1 MQQLTGED
9 LFEFQASVLF
19 LPKDQEPPGAGQR
32 SHSEQRSRLQA
43 ADESLH
49 ALSHAQRTTR
59 GTSRSHAAD
68 DPDLIPGDVE
78 EGAYPSEFYDAILED
93 AIGHTSF
100 QHLLAP
106 EDFHRMN
113 DYVELADAENAEL
126 DEDDLYPDLE
136 RAQALAAR
144 DPVPPPKR
152 LVVERQLHKSLLLS
166 WYVSLMHLLIVCD

>member
-19 LPKDQEPPGAGQR
+19 LPKDQEPPGTGTQR
-32 SHSEQRSRLQA
+32 PHSEQRIRRT
-43 ADESLH
+43 DEPLH
-49 ALSHAQRTTR
+49 ALQRTSGHR
-59 GTSRSHAAD
+59 E
-68 DPDLIPGDVE
+68 DPDLLPGGQTGDA
-78 EGAYPSEFYDAILED
+78 AYPSEFYDAILED

-166 WYVSLMHLLIVCD
+166 W